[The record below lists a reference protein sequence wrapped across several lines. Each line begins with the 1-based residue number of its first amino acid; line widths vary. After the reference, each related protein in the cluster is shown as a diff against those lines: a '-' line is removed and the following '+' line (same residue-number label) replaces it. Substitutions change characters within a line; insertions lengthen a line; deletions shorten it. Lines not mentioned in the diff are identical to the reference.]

1 MRVPSGDVAV
11 LLTELLTA
19 AVLTGALL
27 AAALLVGAVV
37 EGERAREVV
46 LVGGLGPVVLGWAF
60 RLLAG
65 VKSVLRNVT
74 CVMPPLD
81 ALWTLGVGEG
91 EEVEGGPEFG

>member
-1 MRVPSGDVAV
+1 MPSGDVAV

-19 AVLTGALL
+19 AVLTRALL
-27 AAALLVGAVV
+27 AAALMAGAV

-46 LVGGLGPVVLGWAF
+46 LVEGLGPVVLGWAF
-60 RLLAG
+60 RPLDG
-65 VKSVLRNVT
+65 VKSVLRDVT

>member
-1 MRVPSGDVAV
+1 MPSGDVAV

-19 AVLTGALL
+19 AVLTGALM
-27 AAALLVGAVV
+27 AWAVV

-46 LVGGLGPVVLGWAF
+46 LVEGLGPVVLGWAF
-60 RLLAG
+60 RPLAG

-74 CVMPPLD
+74 CVMPSLN

-91 EEVEGGPEFG
+91 EVVEGGPEFG